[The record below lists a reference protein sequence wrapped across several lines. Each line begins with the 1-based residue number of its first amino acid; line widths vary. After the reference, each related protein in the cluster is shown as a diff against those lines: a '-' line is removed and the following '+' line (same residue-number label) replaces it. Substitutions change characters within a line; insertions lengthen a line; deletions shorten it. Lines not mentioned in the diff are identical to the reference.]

1 MPTSEKGYSDMKV
14 PLAHYQT
21 KEFANASAVGE
32 SYRYRTGY
40 GNRTTCFPRKRVMVG
55 AQLLHSAQAQSKGSN
70 SLKEKR
76 RLNKKQ
82 RQGEKKSILT
92 LVDVNFHDVV

>member
-1 MPTSEKGYSDMKV
+1 MQFSQDGGQNGPSRITS
-14 PLAHYQT
+14 
-21 KEFANASAVGE
+21 NNVGE

-70 SLKEKR
+70 SLKEKW